1 MQAPDDTDD
10 GEILEFMQSLTD
22 EGLVEF
28 VEGLPENLARYALG
42 LLTRRSVEIPTSPL
56 AQAQELNEGYRDRP
70 HLSYLSDRLA
80 KAVADVEAGQSRFVR
95 ISMPPRM
102 GKSSL
107 SSIYFPLW
115 VLRKHPD
122 WRIGLLSHS
131 PALAVSW
138 GREVRRAVENH
149 GEVLGLQIAKDAGA
163 VSEWQTTSKGGI
175 VSRSAPGQSITGL
188 GFRVLIADDLVKD
201 YAAAHSEVQREA
213 LRDYWRANAVT
224 RLETPALVLAI
235 GTRWHEKDFIG
246 GLTSTE
252 LGGDPDRWEV
262 IELPAIAED
271 HDVLGRAAG
280 EPLFSPLQDETTEE
294 ALARWG
300 EIRESVGSYAW
311 AALYQQRPAPA
322 RGAVFDSGWWRFWT
336 TDPSRVDG
344 DRVVLFDP
352 EVDGVGARWLDSWD
366 AAFKGGDSSDFVV
379 GQRWC
384 RKGANRFLVDQQ
396 RGRWSFTE
404 TIRQMEE
411 WAGGGGWAGSLVHE
425 RLIEEKANG
434 AAIIDTLKDKIS
446 GLIPVNPQ
454 VGKEARARAVTPEI
468 EAGNVFLPLPD
479 GYGNAWVND
488 LLDELRNFPHGAH
501 DDQVDAMTQA
511 LSRLRVEQ
519 GGSVVVPGRARVG
532 PVGGFSAGAVGAA
545 GSRFG
550 RR

>member
-1 MQAPDDTDD
+1 MQALDSAADD
-10 GEILEFMQSLTD
+10 EILEFLQSLPD
-22 EGLVEF
+22 DQLVEF
-28 VEGLPENLARYALG
+28 VEGLPENTARYALD
-42 LLTRRSVEIPTSPL
+42 LLTRKRVVIPATPL
-56 AQAQELNEGYRDRP
+56 AQAQELDEGYQERP
-70 HLSYLSDRLA
+70 HLCYLSDRLA
-80 KAVADVEAGQSRFVR
+80 QAVADVEAGQSRFLR

-115 VLRKHPD
+115 VLRRRPD
-122 WRIGLLSHS
+122 WKIGLLSHS
-131 PALAVSW
+131 PTLAVSW

-149 GEVLGLQIAKDAGA
+149 GGTLGLQIAKDAGA
-163 VSEWQTTSKGGI
+163 ASEWQTVERGGI
-175 VSRSAPGQSITGL
+175 VSRSAPGQSVTGL

-201 YAAAHSEVQREA
+201 YAAAHSQVQREA
-213 LRDYWRANAVT
+213 LRDYWKANALT
-224 RLETPALVLAI
+224 RLEAPALVLAI
-235 GTRWHEKDFIG
+235 GTRWHEDDFIG
-246 GLTSTE
+246 GLTAPE

-271 HDVLGRAAG
+271 RDVLGRAAG

-300 EIRESVGSYAW
+300 EIRESVGSYSW

-322 RGAVFDSGWWRFWT
+322 GGAVFDSGWWRFWT
-336 TDPSRVDG
+336 TDPAKVDG

-352 EVDGVGARWLDSWD
+352 DVDGVGARWLDSWD
-366 AAFKGGDSSDFVV
+366 AAFKGGDESDFVV

-384 RKGANRFLVDQQ
+384 RKGANRFLIDQQ

-404 TIRQMEE
+404 TIRQMEG
-411 WAGGGGWAGSLVHE
+411 WAAGGGRAGSLVHE

-468 EAGNVFLPLPD
+468 EAGNVYLPLPD

-488 LLDELRNFPHGAH
+488 LLDELRNFPHGAN

-519 GGSVVVPGRARVG
+519 GGSVVVPGRVRVLPRG
-532 PVGGFSAGAVGAA
+532 SFGAGATGAA
-545 GSRFG
+545 GNRFG
-550 RR
+550 WR